1 MTKCFVYFNINL
13 TRASQHCDKRE
24 RARANVFQM
33 SKELIVVQNEM
44 FYDGQILVHAA
55 EGTERIQTPGLNLSN
70 PE

>member
-1 MTKCFVYFNINL
+1 
-13 TRASQHCDKRE
+13 
-24 RARANVFQM
+24 M

-70 PE
+70 PEWGRWATSHHVGSSSKVGSEHGV